1 MENTN
6 IFICTYED
14 FLCKVKNNSYKILN
28 CGSNNLSGKYSLDVI
43 NNNTDNNISNLNK
56 FYGELSGMYSVWK
69 NYNLP
74 DYVGFCNNHKY
85 FNFNDNIPNLKELN
99 CDLIIPNPIG
109 FEISIYEQY
118 KMYHNIEDLDF
129 CINYIKSKYNIAED
143 AISKIFY
150 ENNILMVHNMFL
162 TNKEIFNNYCSFFFD
177 IMNEYLKSKNCSNI
191 SDINQMI
198 INNYDNYITPD
209 KNKSNDFINYQSKI
223 GSFLSERL
231 FTFFVIYNN
240 YKCAFDSN
248 INSNINSNNNVRILE
263 SGVKIING

>member
-6 IFICTYED
+6 IFICTHED
-14 FLCKVKNNSYKILN
+14 FLCEVKNNSYKILN
-28 CGSNNLSGKYSLDVI
+28 WGTNNLSGKYSLDVI
-43 NNNTDNNISNLNK
+43 NNTDDNISNLNN

-74 DYVGFCNNHKY
+74 DYVGFCHNYKY

-99 CDLIIPNPIG
+99 YDLIITNPIQ
-109 FEISIYEQY
+109 FEVSIYEQY
-118 KMYHNIEDLDF
+118 KKYHNIEDLDF
-129 CINYIKSKYNIAED
+129 CINYIKSKYNVTDD

-150 ENNILMVHNMFL
+150 ENKILMMNNMFL
-162 TNKEIFNNYCSFFFD
+162 SKKEIFNKYCSFFFD
-177 IMNEYLKSKNCSNI
+177 IMNEYLKYKNCSNI
-191 SDINQMI
+191 SDINQMV
-198 INNYDNYITPD
+198 INNYNNYHIAD
-209 KNKSNDFINYQSKI
+209 KNNSDDFIKYQSKI

-240 YKCAFDSN
+240 YKCVFDSN
-248 INSNINSNNNVRILE
+248 ITSNNNVRILE